1 MIVRGDS
8 RLQTIRQIE
17 RIHIVTQMN
26 YSTFSCSARFRVLY
40 MPYSAFTQNSN
51 PIPICLLHSTYP
63 ST

>member
-17 RIHIVTQMN
+17 HIHRVTRMN
-26 YSTFSCSARFRVLY
+26 YSTFSCSARFRVMY